1 MITLNRLFY
10 LKLFLV
16 ASAIFAVRIWLIN
29 TFGGTVPYWDEW
41 DAEAVYTL
49 IPWFD
54 GHLSLNTLIAP
65 HNEHRLFFTRIFSLI
80 LLIIN
85 DNQWDPLVQM
95 VFCAALAT
103 LTAIILA
110 LILKKLLGE
119 RGYNTTLFAIALL
132 GIIPFAAEN
141 IIWGLQ
147 INWYFFNL
155 FSLLAF
161 WGVLLHREGSWQWWL
176 GIFCAFCTYFNLVS
190 GIFVVAI
197 LLLVKSYLWLVDKK
211 HRESHLISLT
221 ALVVLLVIEIALFS
235 DFAGHAVLRHQ
246 AAAAHGFWNLFF
258 DLLGKYLAFP
268 FIKQPFFS
276 LIIYLPV
283 LLLTFTVFIQRRAP
297 NALELFSLTLG
308 GWVILQSAA
317 IAYGRL
323 WVPEVPSRYM
333 DILALGTV
341 ANLMALYA
349 LYDLL
354 PARYNRLVQ
363 FYGILWAVV
372 WCGTLTLL
380 VEITP
385 FLQAKQLEKVDFLRN
400 VRNYLTTQSV
410 TSLQNVAIPY
420 PVPQRLADI
429 LANPKLRASLPVN
442 LQIPQ
447 LIAAEKNEGVFGA
460 DQIPIG
466 MAKYPN
472 EIVWGSAG
480 LTTSGTFVSAPITIK
495 QAYLQIPLSGY
506 LGTPGLRLELIVE
519 GKPPIVITPPKLIR
533 ETWENYYVR
542 APAEPFR
549 IVATDQEIN
558 SWFAFA
564 TPRGV
569 GILSFW
575 TIQLL
580 RYANQLFYGSL
591 GLLLALIFWYS
602 YLRPEYVEKTAPPPK
617 EIQPNP
623 SA

>member
-1 MITLNRLFY
+1 MTTLNRLFY

-16 ASAIFAVRIWLIN
+16 AAAIFSVRIWLIN
-29 TFGGTVPYWDEW
+29 TFGSTVPYWDEW

-54 GHLSLNTLIAP
+54 GNLSLSTLIAP

-80 LLIIN
+80 LLILN

-95 VFCAALAT
+95 VFCAGLAT
-103 LTAIILA
+103 LNAIVLA
-110 LILKKLLGE
+110 LILKKLLGA
-119 RGYNTTLFAIALL
+119 RGYNTTLFAVALL

-141 IIWGLQ
+141 VVWGLQ

-161 WGVLLHREGSWQWWL
+161 WGVLLHREGSWQWWW
-176 GIFCAFCTYFNLVS
+176 GIFCTFCTYFSLVS
-190 GIFVVAI
+190 GIFVAAI
-197 LLLVKSYLWLVDKK
+197 LLFVKSYLWLVDRK
-211 HRESHLISLT
+211 HRESYLISIV
-221 ALVVLLVIEIALFS
+221 ALGVLLLIEIALFS
-235 DFAGHAVLRHQ
+235 DSVGHAALRHQ

-258 DLLGKYLAFP
+258 ELLGKYLAFP
-268 FIKQPFFS
+268 FTRLPYIS
-276 LIIYLPV
+276 IVIYLPI
-283 LLLTFTVFIQRRAP
+283 LLLSLTVIFQRRAP
-297 NALELFSLTLG
+297 NPLELFSLTLG
-308 GWVILQSAA
+308 GWVILQTTAMV
-317 IAYGRL
+317 YGRL
-323 WVPEVPSRYM
+323 WIPEVSSRYM

-354 PARYNRLVQ
+354 PPRYNRLVQ
-363 FYGILWAVV
+363 IYGILWAVV

-385 FLQAKQLEKVDFLRN
+385 FLQAKQIEKADFLRN
-400 VRNYLTTQSV
+400 VRNYLASNSIST
-410 TSLQNVAIPY
+410 LQNVPIPY
-420 PVPQRLADI
+420 PIPQRLVDI
-429 LANPKLRASLPVN
+429 LANQKLRASLPVS
-442 LQIPQ
+442 LQVPK
-447 LIAAEKNEGVFGA
+447 LLESEKNDNIFA
-460 DQIPIG
+460 PDQIPPG

-472 EIVWGSAG
+472 EAVWGSAG
-480 LTTSGTFVSAPITIK
+480 LTTSGTFISAPMTVK
-495 QAYLQIPLSGY
+495 QSYLQIPLSGY
-506 LGTPGLRLELIVE
+506 LGTPGLRLELVVD
-519 GKPPIVITPPKLIR
+519 GKPPLVITPPKLIR

-542 APAEPFR
+542 TPTEPFR

-580 RYANQLFYGSL
+580 NYANYWLYGSL
-591 GLLLALIFWYS
+591 GMLLALIFWYS
-602 YLRPEYVEKTAPPPK
+602 YLRPEYPEPHH
-617 EIQPNP
+617 
-623 SA
+623 